1 MTRICQINLAKN
13 YRGGERQT
21 DLLLRELAIRG
32 WQQRLI
38 GRRGSELVKRCADI
52 EGLELVEA
60 SSFLAAGRATA
71 GCDLT
76 HAHEAQGVYAS
87 LYGSWFNKIPF
98 VITRR
103 VVRRQ
108 KKSWFRDRAY
118 RAAGAVAAVSKAV
131 EIHVRET
138 YADLRP
144 IVVPDAHSDFPV
156 DAEFAK
162 VLRDKHAGKVLV
174 LHIGAY
180 EHSHKGQFTII
191 EAAKRASTEH
201 PGWHFLLLG
210 DGSDRMAFEKE
221 IGSLSNIE
229 LTGFVDNVGDYLA
242 ACDVFIFPSL
252 HEALGSSL
260 LDAMQF
266 GLPIVATRVGGIPEF
281 VEDGINGTLI
291 DPEAPDQLL
300 DGIAKYAVDSPELSA
315 IHLANRSKAKQFS
328 AAHMADTYDEIYK
341 RIIPRRTPSP

>member
-1 MTRICQINLAKN
+1 VKICQVNLAAS

-21 DLLLRELAIRG
+21 DLLLRELAQRG

-38 GRRGSELVKRCADI
+38 GRHGSELLARCADV
-52 EGLELVEA
+52 EGVELVEA
-60 SSFLAAGRATA
+60 SSYLAAGRATA

-76 HAHEAQGVYAS
+76 HAHEARGVYAS
-87 LYGSWFNKIPF
+87 LYGSWFNHIPF
-98 VITRR
+98 LVTRR

-131 EIHVRET
+131 AMHVKET
-138 YADLRP
+138 YPDLEP
-144 IVVPDAHSDFPV
+144 IVVPDAHSDLPV
-156 DAEFAK
+156 DAEFSTA
-162 VLRDKHAGKVLV
+162 LREKYAGKVLI

-180 EHSHKGQFTII
+180 AHSHKGQFTII

-201 PGWHFLLLG
+201 PDWHFLLLG
-210 DGSDRMAFEKE
+210 DGEDRAAFEE
-221 IGSLSNIE
+221 AIGSLSNIE

-242 ACDVFIFPSL
+242 ASDVFVFPSL

-260 LDAMQF
+260 LDALQF

-281 VEDGINGTLI
+281 VEDGVNGTLI
-291 DPEAPDQLL
+291 EPEAPDQLL
-300 DGIAKYAVDSPELSA
+300 DGIAKYAVDSPA
-315 IHLANRSKAKQFS
+315 VTAMRLANRSKATQFS
-328 AAHMADTYDEIYK
+328 AARMADAYEEIYK